1 MPIFLGDAIDYNRP
15 KSVESSFDKSADKS
29 ADETSYACKMS
40 CEGNPIGNDSSINKG
55 NKLKLELGLTEEGI
69 VTPFEKNLEG
79 KTVTADQKFKDT
91 IGPNEDSLII
101 KRPYDLPQVNEK
113 FKPPASGIEQ
123 GSKAKNY

>member
-15 KSVESSFDKSADKS
+15 KSVESSFDKS

-69 VTPFEKNLEG
+69 VTPFDKNLDD
-79 KTVTADQKFKDT
+79 KKLTPDQKFKDK
-91 IGPNEDSLII
+91 IEPNEDSLII
-101 KRPYDLPQVNEK
+101 KSPYDVPQVNEK
-113 FKPPASGIEQ
+113 FKPPASGLEQ
-123 GSKAKNY
+123 GSKAKN